1 MKELI
6 GHAHVAEYFS
16 QVLGQGNIAHAYCFS
31 GIAHVGKTYVAE
43 SLATK
48 LLACSKEDLVT
59 HADMVYIRQ
68 EKHQKTGK
76 TKKYIDIAQ
85 IRELN
90 TQVARSPAL
99 GKRRVVIINPAD
111 IINEAGFNALLKTVE
126 EPRSQTHFFFLV
138 ENYDTV
144 PKTIQS
150 RCQHIYFSVP
160 SHTDIAVLQEG
171 ETTEEWELKCKIARG
186 LPGLLIAWKEKPEVY
201 QEVKREVDRC
211 EQLFFTCFDEKL
223 RKVEDMFG
231 DKTDHISTRKHL
243 GEVIDIWQVVFRHIM
258 KKNIGVHDGMRGL
271 SRDIVCSPKIMKELL
286 DMLDNTKDLLGKNI
300 HPKALF
306 EQLLLHI
313 P

>member
-31 GIAHVGKTYVAE
+31 GISHVGKTYVAE
-43 SLATK
+43 SIAAK
-48 LLACSKEDLVT
+48 LLACSKDDLLT
-59 HADMVYIRQ
+59 HADMVYVSQ

-90 TQVARSPAL
+90 KQVARSPAL

-111 IINEAGFNALLKTVE
+111 IINEAGFNALLKTIE
-126 EPRSQTHFFFLV
+126 EPRSQTHFFFLA
-138 ENYDTV
+138 ENYDAV

-150 RCQHIYFSVP
+150 RCQHVYFSVP
-160 SHTDIAVLQEG
+160 SQTDIAVLQEG
-171 ETTEEWELKCKIARG
+171 ESAEEWELKYHIARG
-186 LPGLLIAWKEKPEVY
+186 LPGLLIEWKEKPEVY
-201 QEVKREVDRC
+201 QEVKREVARC

-243 GEVIDIWQVVFRHIM
+243 GEVIDIWQVVFRYIM
-258 KKNIGVHDGMRGL
+258 KKNIEAQGGMRGL